1 MNVQN
6 HTWDEQM
13 LHVKHYTSSAHC
25 S

>member
-6 HTWDEQM
+6 RIWDEQM